1 MDPIRLYQA
10 RIAREQQ
17 RLAPLLGVRGT
28 VQAQQRGAIRRV
40 LRKAQAGLERAEQE
54 QAAGTADRRGTA
66 ARIRDRQRRR
76 GPAGGPVVNLTDPQA
91 RLMVEGSGSGS
102 VQGYNSQI
110 VCSDDHL
117 VIGVHVSQDAND
129 LNCWAPALAAATT
142 HIDALGKT
150 IGLALAD
157 NGYFTETNLTSPGPA
172 WLIAP
177 GKGRKIH
184 RDTQTQP
191 THRPPPPDLSAKD
204 AMRHTLRNPEQA
216 QRYKRRSAT
225 VEPVIGHLKDRIG
238 LRRYSRRGLTAVT
251 AELHLAAAALNL
263 TRLHHATTG

>member
-91 RLMVEGSGSGS
+91 RLMVEGSGSGRS
-102 VQGYNSQI
+102 R
-110 VCSDDHL
+110 
-117 VIGVHVSQDAND
+117 
-129 LNCWAPALAAATT
+129 ATT
-142 HIDALGKT
+142 ARSCAL
-150 IGLALAD
+150 
-157 NGYFTETNLTSPGPA
+157 
-172 WLIAP
+172 
-177 GKGRKIH
+177 
-184 RDTQTQP
+184 
-191 THRPPPPDLSAKD
+191 
-204 AMRHTLRNPEQA
+204 M
-216 QRYKRRSAT
+216 
-225 VEPVIGHLKDRIG
+225 
-238 LRRYSRRGLTAVT
+238 
-251 AELHLAAAALNL
+251 
-263 TRLHHATTG
+263 TT

>member
-1 MDPIRLYQA
+1 MPLIRPVKSIISADRGRGSVVGSAAGGVDPIRLYQA

-17 RLAPLLGVRGT
+17 RLARAWVRGT

-110 VCSDDHL
+110 VCSDDHP
-117 VIGVHVSQDAND
+117 VIGVHASQDAND

-150 IGLALAD
+150 IG
-157 NGYFTETNLTSPGPA
+157 
-172 WLIAP
+172 W
-177 GKGRKIH
+177 R
-184 RDTQTQP
+184 
-191 THRPPPPDLSAKD
+191 
-204 AMRHTLRNPEQA
+204 
-216 QRYKRRSAT
+216 
-225 VEPVIGHLKDRIG
+225 
-238 LRRYSRRGLTAVT
+238 
-251 AELHLAAAALNL
+251 
-263 TRLHHATTG
+263 